1 MVRELRAGYKQLAGF
16 SINMFTDDELALIH
30 QATLNVLEN
39 TGLMVMNEEAQEIF
53 YSHGCQVDKGT
64 GIVKVP
70 PYIVEEAIRSA
81 PSEILLAGRCPDH
94 DYTMGGRRVGFTN
107 FGVAVNMFDLET
119 GQIRNSTYKDAI
131 EAATMVDA
139 LEGIDVHLAP
149 LTSRDKP
156 SQVQNFYTA
165 EAALNNCSKHFIH
178 LEILST
184 DDVRNYVAMGEAVAG
199 SIEELRR
206 RPIISVVISVI
217 SPLQLYKDT
226 CEVIIE
232 TARQGIPIM
241 VAAEVMAGA
250 SAPVT
255 LAGALVQHN
264 AEVLGGLL
272 LSQLTKKGAPVV
284 IFSSS
289 QMFDL
294 KAVNAG
300 VGDPEYAMINAA
312 LAEIADFYNLPCVC
326 GGT

>member
-1 MVRELRAGYKQLAGF
+1 MIRGLRAGYQQLAGF
-16 SINMFTDDELALIH
+16 SVNIFTDDELASIH
-30 QATLNVLEN
+30 QATLNVLER

-53 YSHGCQVDKGT
+53 YSYGCKVDKAK

-70 PYIVEEAIRSA
+70 PYIVEEAIKSA
-81 PSEILLAGRCPDH
+81 PSEVLLAARDPNY
-94 DYTMGGRRVGFTN
+94 DYIMGGRRVGFTN
-107 FGVAVNMFDLET
+107 FGVAVNMLDLES
-119 GQIRNSTYKDAI
+119 GQIRNSIHNDAI

-139 LEGIDVHLAP
+139 LESIDVFLSP

-156 SQVQNFYTA
+156 SKVQSFYTA
-165 EAALNNCSKHFIH
+165 EAALNYCSKHFIH

-184 DDVRNYVAMGEAVAG
+184 DDVRNYVAMGEAVVG
-199 SIEELRR
+199 SIEELRK

-232 TARQGIPIM
+232 TARQGIPVM
-241 VAAEVMAGA
+241 VGVEVMAGA

-264 AEVLGGLL
+264 AEWLGGLI
-272 LSQLTKKGAPVV
+272 LSQLTKKGAPIV

-294 KAVNAG
+294 KTCNAG
-300 VGDPEYAMINAA
+300 VGDPEYAMINSA
-312 LAEIADFYNLPCVC
+312 LAAIADFYNLPCVV

>member
-1 MVRELRAGYKQLAGF
+1 MVRALRAGSKQLAGF

-30 QATLNVLEN
+30 QATLHVLEK

-70 PYIVEEAIRSA
+70 SYVVEEAIRSA

-107 FGVAVNMFDLET
+107 FGVAINMFDLET

-139 LEGIDVHLAP
+139 LESIDVHLAP

-156 SQVQNFYTA
+156 PQVQNLYTA

-184 DDVRNYVAMGEAVAG
+184 DDVRNYVAMGEAVVG

-255 LAGALVQHN
+255 LAGALVQHT
-264 AEVLGGLL
+264 AEVLGGLV

-294 KAVNAG
+294 KTVNAG